1 MQISLIEFEKID
13 GLMAS
18 LLRMGPFETCSD
30 PREYIRTSNRLLDAC
45 IDATSL
51 AFVDDFASVEECAAH
66 IVTLGLLGSIEVL
79 DEEAA

>member
-1 MQISLIEFEKID
+1 MQISLIEFERVD

-18 LLRMGPFETCSD
+18 LLRMGPFEACAD
-30 PREYIRTSNRLLDAC
+30 PREYTRTSNRLLDAC

-51 AFVDDFASVEECAAH
+51 AFVDDFASAEECAAH